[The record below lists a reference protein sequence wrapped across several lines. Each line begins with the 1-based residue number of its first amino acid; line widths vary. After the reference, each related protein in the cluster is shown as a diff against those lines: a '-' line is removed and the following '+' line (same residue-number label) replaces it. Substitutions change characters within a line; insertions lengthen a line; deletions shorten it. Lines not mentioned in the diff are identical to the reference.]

1 MRAERSVTGVLVN
14 ENHQMLVQERN
25 RLDNNIQIL
34 FERFYMN
41 KLTENEYK
49 RKLEVLKNNISI
61 IEEKLYDANIKKALD
76 ENRLNKL
83 KKFIDKLPHERIL
96 KNRLEFIRA
105 MVKRVVVSYE
115 GSSIKF
121 KVLYD
126 FDL

>member
-1 MRAERSVTGVLVN
+1 M
-14 ENHQMLVQERN
+14 
-25 RLDNNIQIL
+25 
-34 FERFYMN
+34 
-41 KLTENEYK
+41 ENEYK

-83 KKFIDKLPHERIL
+83 KKFIDKLPHERLL